1 MGKKPPV
8 GGCYLGTCVGFMEGK
23 LGCYLGTCVSF
34 MEGKLGF
41 GLWFGEVKSMVVG
54 KKDSVKFMEEESY
67 GWASSYLSRP
77 GGSRRV
83 MCRTCSFFSFW
94 SVQHP
99 ACSVT
104 HVHVEFSFL
113 G

>member
-8 GGCYLGTCVGFMEGK
+8 GGCYLGTCV
-23 LGCYLGTCVSF
+23 SF
-34 MEGKLGF
+34 MEGKVGF
-41 GLWFGEVKSMVVG
+41 GSWFREVKSMVVG

-77 GGSRRV
+77 GGRERV
-83 MCRTCSFFSFW
+83 MCRTCSFFCFW

-99 ACSVT
+99 AWGVT
-104 HVHVEFSFL
+104 HVHVESSFL